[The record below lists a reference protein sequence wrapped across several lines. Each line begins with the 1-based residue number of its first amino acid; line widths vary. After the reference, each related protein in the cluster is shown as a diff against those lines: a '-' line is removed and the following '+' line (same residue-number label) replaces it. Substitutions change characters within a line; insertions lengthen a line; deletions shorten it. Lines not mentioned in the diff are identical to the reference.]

1 MSWIQKGQDID
12 GEAAF
17 DNSGISVSINSIG
30 DRVAIGAPYNNGSG
44 SSAGSTRVY
53 EYNGSSWIKLGQD
66 IDGEAAGDNGGIS
79 VSINSVGDRVA
90 IGAYFNDGSGSNAG
104 STRVYEYNG
113 SSWIKL
119 GQDIDGEAVGDRSGV
134 SVSINSVG
142 DRVAIGAYLNDGSGS
157 NAGSTRVYEYNG
169 SSWVQLGQDI
179 NGEAASDFSGYSVSM
194 NSVGDRVAIGAYQND
209 GSGSNAGSTR
219 VYEYNGS
226 SWVQLGQDIN
236 GEAASDFSGYSVSIN
251 SVGDR
256 VAIGAY
262 GNDGSGSDAGSTRVY
277 EYNGSSW
284 IKLGQDIDGEAAFD
298 NSGIS
303 VSINSVGDRVAI
315 GAYVNDGSGS
325 DAGSTR
331 VYEYNGSSWIKLGQ
345 DIDGEAAGDQSGVS
359 VSMNSVGNLVA
370 IGAPYNN
377 GSGSYSGSTRVY
389 KYDTTKSWNLNS
401 NGNWNDPN
409 NWLPVG
415 VPVSGDDVVIS
426 INSAVARTI
435 TLPSGAVCNT
445 LKLIIDGT
453 IISPSAAS
461 INLVSGSLTI
471 SGSIGDLLTSDTKGL
486 SSRQKTFNISSS
498 LTFNNVGTNT
508 VNCLGTMNLTG
519 NVSFNGF
526 KKTGTGTLNI
536 SGPTTNTGNT
546 IVTSGIFVANPNFVI
561 TNLIC
566 SNCTIKGNGASI
578 QNITSLGYTII
589 SPGASPGLLSFATMT
604 LVSTDTLEWE
614 INVNSTSI
622 GDRGASPDG
631 YDAINCT
638 GLVDLG
644 GCSLK
649 VILLLGVDLNVSPW
663 NMGSSSWLY
672 VDTENTIIGTIG
684 SVTVDSSEAVGIL
697 NGVFGYLID
706 SGMSLRVTYVSNNLP
721 PPCFAYNNL
730 LQFKLPE
737 DAVIVKKNIIGDKWI
752 NLNGLYVTNNHLV
765 KINDEIIE
773 AKESG
778 CKEVE
783 ESHDVVDII
792 TSNGRFIN
800 INGYEVATCK

>member
-1 MSWIQKGQDID
+1 MSWIQKGQDIN
-12 GEAAF
+12 GEAAG
-17 DNSGISVSINSIG
+17 DLSGYSVSINS
-30 DRVAIGAPYNNGSG
+30 A
-44 SSAGSTRVY
+44 
-53 EYNGSSWIKLGQD
+53 
-66 IDGEAAGDNGGIS
+66 
-79 VSINSVGDRVA
+79 GDRVA
-90 IGAYFNDGSGSNAG
+90 IGAYQNDGSGSNAG
-104 STRVYEYNG
+104 STRVYQYDGSSWVQLGQDIDGEAVDDNSGFSVSLNSVGDRVAIGAYGNDGSGSNAGSTRVYQYNG

-119 GQDIDGEAVGDRSGV
+119 GQDIDGEAVGDRSGI

-142 DRVAIGAYLNDGSGS
+142 NLVAIGAYLNSGFGPFV
-157 NAGSTRVYEYNG
+157 GSTRVYQYDG
-169 SSWVQLGQDI
+169 SSWIKLGQDI
-179 NGEAASDFSGYSVSM
+179 DGEAASDLSGYSVSI

-226 SWVQLGQDIN
+226 SWIKLGQDID
-236 GEAASDFSGYSVSIN
+236 GEAADDNSGISVSMN
-251 SVGDR
+251 SIGDR

-262 GNDGSGSDAGSTRVY
+262 NNDGSGPSAGSTRVY
-277 EYNGSSW
+277 QYNGSSW
-284 IKLGQDIDGEAAFD
+284 IKLGQDIDGEAAYN

-315 GAYVNDGSGS
+315 GSPYNNGSGS
-325 DAGSTR
+325 AAGSTR
-331 VYEYNGSSWIKLGQ
+331 VYQYNGSSWIKLGQ
-345 DIDGEAAGDQSGVS
+345 DIDGEATGDQSGVS

-389 KYDTTKSWNLNS
+389 QYDTTKSWNLNS

-415 VPVSGDDVVIS
+415 VPVAGDDVVIS

-435 TLPSGAVCNT
+435 TLPTGAICNT
-445 LKLIIDGT
+445 LKLVIDGT
-453 IISPSAAS
+453 LVSAAS

-471 SGSIGDLLTSDTKGL
+471 SGSVGDLLTSDTKGL
-486 SSRQKTFNISSS
+486 SSRQKSFNISSS

-508 VNCLGTMNLTG
+508 VNCLGTMNLTR

-536 SGPTTNTGNT
+536 SGPTVNTGNT
-546 IVTSGIFVANPNFVI
+546 VITSGTFVANPNFVI

-578 QNITSLGYTII
+578 QNITSLGYTTIN
-589 SPGASPGLLSFATMT
+589 PGSSPGLLSFATMT

-663 NMGSSSWLY
+663 NSGSSSWLY

-684 SVTVDSSEAVGIL
+684 SVTVDSSEAVGVL

-706 SGMSLRVTYVSNNLP
+706 SGMSLIVTYVSNNLP

-730 LQFKLPE
+730 ISFFLPE
-737 DAVIVKKNIIGDKWI
+737 DAVIVKKNMIGNKWI
-752 NLNGLYVTNNHLV
+752 NLNGLYVTDNHLV
-765 KINDEIIE
+765 KVNDEIIE

-778 CKEVE
+778 YLSVE
-783 ESHDVVDII
+783 ESHDVVDIV
-792 TSNGRFIN
+792 TSDGRFIN